1 MNSTNI
7 TTHRQTLAG
16 TLVIVIGLALAM
28 PVPAEPSA
36 TPSSS
41 PAEEMGVEVLSL
53 SVSKLAR
60 GAFGNA
66 INPFTGFGSGAGESG
81 TMVFAKITPRLS
93 TSLVLQADKCRLLSF
108 KDDAGMVL
116 LTNAAAELGSS
127 VFPGNRPLEIL
138 TARDSGIFGLKL
150 RSDRVPARTANRL
163 IAEVLLVFSR
173 SGEER
178 VAQKTAVWL
187 QSNEVVTIGPLKV
200 KLTEQ
205 PVSASDRTNQLSAGT
220 PATYWWARF
229 LPEKETA
236 IASVAFF
243 SEKSDEP
250 ILVAKNL
257 SGATNATG
265 WSTGIYS
272 MKPDPGSSRDGFSNR
287 NGYGF
292 RPPEDKKVSIKVRYY
307 DVESLVEKRCVIST
321 GLSP

>member
-7 TTHRQTLAG
+7 IAHRQTLAG
-16 TLVIVIGLALAM
+16 TLAIIIGLASAM
-28 PVPAEPSA
+28 PVLAQTSA

-41 PAEEMGVEVLSL
+41 PAGELGVEVLSL

-60 GAFGNA
+60 DAFGNA
-66 INPFTGFGSGAGESG
+66 VNPFTGLGSGAGESG
-81 TMVFAKITPRLS
+81 TVVFSKITPRWSPPLK
-93 TSLVLQADKCRLLSF
+93 LQGEKCRLLSF
-108 KDDAGMVL
+108 KDDAGTVL

-173 SGEER
+173 SSEER
-178 VAQKTAVWL
+178 AAQKTAVRL

-200 KLTEQ
+200 KFTEQ
-205 PVSASDRTNQLSAGT
+205 PVSASDRTNQSSAGT

-229 LPEKETA
+229 WPEKETA

-250 ILVAKNL
+250 ILVAKNV
-257 SGATNATG
+257 SGETNATG
-265 WSTGIYS
+265 WSTGLYP
-272 MKPDPGSSRDGFSNR
+272 MNPDPGSSRDGFSNR
-287 NGYGF
+287 SGYGF

-307 DVESLVEKRCVIST
+307 DVGSLVEKRCVIST